1 MHPSSLRFSIC
12 PGGEG
17 AENTRKR
24 GLGKAQSARWGVTAE
39 NLSGA
44 VDFAYL
50 EDFVAGDI
58 QVVLEVLAIFRQQA
72 QSWSANLDGE
82 AEGWR
87 DVAHTIKGSAR
98 GVGAHALGEA
108 ADRAERGTPADL
120 PAVKTALDAAVADIA
135 AYEALKRSQTPN
147 S

>member
-1 MHPSSLRFSIC
+1 M
-12 PGGEG
+12 
-17 AENTRKR
+17 
-24 GLGKAQSARWGVTAE
+24 TAK

-50 EDFVAGDI
+50 EGFVAGDI
-58 QVVLEVLAIFRQQA
+58 AVVLEVLALFRQQA
-72 QSWSANLDGE
+72 EIWAETLDGE
-82 AEGWR
+82 TEGWR

-98 GVGAHALGEA
+98 GVGAHALGDA
-108 ADRAERGTPADL
+108 AGRAERGTPADL
-120 PAVKTALDAAVADIA
+120 PAVKAALDAAVADIA